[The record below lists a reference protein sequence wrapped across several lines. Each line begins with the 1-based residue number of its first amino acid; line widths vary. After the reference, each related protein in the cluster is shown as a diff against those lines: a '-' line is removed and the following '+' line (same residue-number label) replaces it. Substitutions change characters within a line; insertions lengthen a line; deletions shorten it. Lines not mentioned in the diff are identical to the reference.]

1 MINPTINEYHAALRH
16 DFCGFIERSFYELNP
31 ETEFLVNWHIE
42 VMAAELEAC
51 RRGETKRLIINLNPR
66 ALKSH
71 CTTVAFPAWLLG
83 HDASAQ
89 IICVSYG
96 QDLANK
102 HAIDCRT
109 LLGSDFYQ
117 SIFSTRLSSEKQ
129 AVQEFMTTQ
138 KGVRLATSVGG
149 VLTGR
154 GASYII
160 IDDPQKPEET
170 LSDTQRKTTNQWF
183 DQTLYSRL
191 NDKRTGCIIIVTQR
205 LHEDDLVGHVLSQS
219 NWKVVRFPAIAEE
232 DESYDI
238 KTPYATRHFH
248 RRAGEALHPAREPL
262 DVLQNIRETQ
272 GEYHFS
278 GQYQQAPAPFGG
290 GMVKVAWFK
299 TYTTKEL
306 PSKFD
311 LILQSW
317 DTANKPTQLAD
328 YSVCTSWGVKDK
340 QVYLLHVLRKRL
352 DYPALKRAVIE
363 QAHAFQPTEI
373 LIEDK
378 SSGTQLIQELI
389 HEGMYGVRRYEP
401 TMDKVMRLHSVT
413 STIENG
419 FVHLPEKAEYLAEFL
434 HELTSFAKAKY
445 DDQTDSTS
453 QALEWLKQH
462 YIGQEFGLLKYL
474 RRKAE
479 KLGLC
484 ASSPKA
490 AAETAQQ
497 SDQAIPSVRFNPST
511 PGPCS
516 QCGATCIAV
525 CSGQLHCNQCGFSWW
540 PNGKAPEVFRV
551 SRANVLSGRFGRERK

>member
-191 NDKRTGCIIIVTQR
+191 NDKRNRV
-205 LHEDDLVGHVLSQS
+205 HH
-219 NWKVVRFPAIAEE
+219 
-232 DESYDI
+232 
-238 KTPYATRHFH
+238 
-248 RRAGEALHPAREPL
+248 
-262 DVLQNIRETQ
+262 
-272 GEYHFS
+272 
-278 GQYQQAPAPFGG
+278 
-290 GMVKVAWFK
+290 
-299 TYTTKEL
+299 
-306 PSKFD
+306 
-311 LILQSW
+311 
-317 DTANKPTQLAD
+317 
-328 YSVCTSWGVKDK
+328 YS
-340 QVYLLHVLRKRL
+340 
-352 DYPALKRAVIE
+352 
-363 QAHAFQPTEI
+363 
-373 LIEDK
+373 
-378 SSGTQLIQELI
+378 
-389 HEGMYGVRRYEP
+389 
-401 TMDKVMRLHSVT
+401 HS
-413 STIENG
+413 
-419 FVHLPEKAEYLAEFL
+419 
-434 HELTSFAKAKY
+434 
-445 DDQTDSTS
+445 
-453 QALEWLKQH
+453 
-462 YIGQEFGLLKYL
+462 
-474 RRKAE
+474 
-479 KLGLC
+479 
-484 ASSPKA
+484 KA
-490 AAETAQQ
+490 A
-497 SDQAIPSVRFNPST
+497 R
-511 PGPCS
+511 G
-516 QCGATCIAV
+516 
-525 CSGQLHCNQCGFSWW
+525 
-540 PNGKAPEVFRV
+540 
-551 SRANVLSGRFGRERK
+551 